1 MSASTTNMLL
11 IFFVYGLAF
20 FAMGLAIALES
31 RRASELE
38 LQRSLG
44 YLAAFG
50 LTHASVEW
58 IDMVLLLPPPWAAE
72 TIALLRITRTGLLVL
87 STLLLAQFA
96 VTLIRLLSPRYGWV
110 QWLPPLL
117 AAFWLINWAVVPHLP
132 VLPGGVPA
140 IRPGLQGDSC
150 LRCHTATAPAVTIPP
165 TGWPPAAIADVWA
178 RYLLYFPGSVL
189 AAVALWR
196 QTRQFHQMGL
206 PHIAR
211 DSQWASFAFAFNAVV
226 AGLIVPP
233 APVFPASVL
242 NYNTFLSVVGVPP
255 HLFRALSAV
264 AIAYF
269 IVRTLR
275 VFEIE
280 YRRRLQ
286 ESNEERFRA
295 QQEALQLARRAQEEV
310 EAQVRVRTQELFQRY
325 RELAAIHAIATT
337 LSRSLELEGILKAT
351 LDQLGTIFPVEA
363 SGIFLFDGK
372 AGEPLEVCS
381 GAHPDLLRGIGRLER
396 GKPLSGEI
404 VLEGATRAFIKVP
417 LEAKGETLG
426 EMILLAREG
435 HRFSPQDLDLLT
447 SVASQV
453 GVAITNAMLFAETQR
468 RRQEAEALYA
478 VGMEISRLSKI
489 EEILKLVAEKARELL
504 EADAALVSLVEPA
517 TEEIVVRAWSGLQ
530 VGALAGVRLK
540 TGQGLSGR
548 VVATGQVVM
557 TEDYLVDPSLTH
569 ELDPL
574 VREEGLRAHLSVP
587 ITAGERVLGALTVAR
602 RTTRRFHEEDV
613 ALLARIAYHAAIAI
627 ENARLYEQV
636 QSLAILEERD
646 RIAREMH
653 DGLGQVLGYLNL
665 KTKVLEDLLTS
676 GRNEEVREELIQM
689 RRAIQ
694 DAYADVRQSIL
705 SLRTP
710 STYPQGIVSAVEEF
724 LERFQQQTGVEVSLE
739 VSGEKV
745 TVPPTTGTQ
754 ILRIV
759 QEALTNVRKH
769 AGCDRARVRIEGL
782 QGSVRITVEDE
793 GVGFDVSAA
802 LAERGHYGL
811 VTMRE
816 RAESVGGK
824 LEIVSAP
831 GKGTKVIVT
840 VPRGE

>member
-1 MSASTTNMLL
+1 M
-11 IFFVYGLAF
+11 
-20 FAMGLAIALES
+20 
-31 RRASELE
+31 
-38 LQRSLG
+38 
-44 YLAAFG
+44 
-50 LTHASVEW
+50 
-58 IDMVLLLPPPWAAE
+58 
-72 TIALLRITRTGLLVL
+72 
-87 STLLLAQFA
+87 
-96 VTLIRLLSPRYGWV
+96 
-110 QWLPPLL
+110 
-117 AAFWLINWAVVPHLP
+117 
-132 VLPGGVPA
+132 
-140 IRPGLQGDSC
+140 
-150 LRCHTATAPAVTIPP
+150 
-165 TGWPPAAIADVWA
+165 
-178 RYLLYFPGSVL
+178 
-189 AAVALWR
+189 
-196 QTRQFHQMGL
+196 
-206 PHIAR
+206 
-211 DSQWASFAFAFNAVV
+211 
-226 AGLIVPP
+226 
-233 APVFPASVL
+233 
-242 NYNTFLSVVGVPP
+242 
-255 HLFRALSAV
+255 
-264 AIAYF
+264 
-269 IVRTLR
+269 
-275 VFEIE
+275 
-280 YRRRLQ
+280 
-286 ESNEERFRA
+286 
-295 QQEALQLARRAQEEV
+295 
-310 EAQVRVRTQELFQRY
+310 
-325 RELAAIHAIATT
+325 
-337 LSRSLELEGILKAT
+337 
-351 LDQLGTIFPVEA
+351 
-363 SGIFLFDGK
+363 
-372 AGEPLEVCS
+372 
-381 GAHPDLLRGIGRLER
+381 
-396 GKPLSGEI
+396 
-404 VLEGATRAFIKVP
+404 
-417 LEAKGETLG
+417 
-426 EMILLAREG
+426 
-435 HRFSPQDLDLLT
+435 
-447 SVASQV
+447 
-453 GVAITNAMLFAETQR
+453 
-468 RRQEAEALYA
+468 
-478 VGMEISRLSKI
+478 GMEISRLSKI